1 MPLSIKMV
9 RGRMTWSM
17 TKVINIL
24 MHSSCLVIYLSI
36 PLLLSIILG
45 HSTLLLLDLPLS
57 PYYFWCPIC
66 NILIPSH
73 FIVCILINLTK
84 FPFFNV
90 WSIGLYVLYI
100 WIVNNI
106 CASHRHSLTTGYLYY
121 FPSEWTQLHFHF
133 KSDIIYNQEE
143 VSEAQGRDGYHNG

>member
-24 MHSSCLVIYLSI
+24 MHSSCLGIYLSI

-84 FPFFNV
+84 FPFFNI

-100 WIVNNI
+100 WIVNKHLCFSPTFFDNRLFI
-106 CASHRHSLTTGYLYY
+106 LFSFRMDPATLPFQVWHYIQPGWSLGSSRKRRV
-121 FPSEWTQLHFHF
+121 P
-133 KSDIIYNQEE
+133 
-143 VSEAQGRDGYHNG
+143 